1 MVNHLAAIEDHKSAL
16 HLLPKVLPWLF
27 SSPLKTTVQSGLEKT
42 GTKNGCLDSDVLQF
56 ILEAA
61 NSRRRTGLLNNHC
74 NNTLKPDVV

>member
-1 MVNHLAAIEDHKSAL
+1 MQYIIIIIII
-16 HLLPKVLPWLF
+16 
-27 SSPLKTTVQSGLEKT
+27 KT

-74 NNTLKPDVV
+74 NNTLTSDVV